1 MMSWRRAVLGMV
13 IVALG
18 VLLVLTARPTRGV
31 AANGDLAAFNAAF
44 RDVILRMDNAGVNT
58 LVRRW
63 RELAAGYHGDC
74 GKRPIGGTVRCMGF
88 DVGALGPRLRRR
100 FRRHS
105 VH

>member
-1 MMSWRRAVLGMV
+1 MASKRAVILG
-13 IVALG
+13 IA
-18 VLLVLTARPTRGV
+18 VLAIGLVLIMTSRRHPKVRTGE
-31 AANGDLAAFNAAF
+31 DLAVFNATF